1 MSLQLHSHFIRS
13 AVAGFALSCIGT
25 AALAQPAPAANVSF
39 PALDDSYLKT
49 GDFIGPDHVKRIK
62 PGLSKDQVRLEL
74 GNPHFN
80 EGIFGVSE
88 WDYAF
93 NFYTGDGGAYVIC
106 QFKVKF
112 DQSANDYRV
121 ASTHWKTPGC
131 ERYLNPV
138 VSVAAPVAA
147 PMPPAAP
154 QPPRR
159 YTLGADGLFTFG
171 KSGLADLLPAGR
183 SGIEALAAQIR
194 GNGVQPLLVVV
205 TGHTDRIGSDASN
218 TALSQARANTV
229 RDYLVQQGFDA
240 RQIRAFGAGKS
251 QPVAQCT
258 GNRVTPELI
267 ACLQPNRRVDIEV
280 TSSSNAPG

>member
-1 MSLQLHSHFIRS
+1 MAAL
-13 AVAGFALSCIGT
+13 VLSCIGT
-25 AALAQPAPAANVSF
+25 AALAQPAPESSVSF
-39 PALDDSYLKT
+39 PALDESYLKT

-93 NFYTGDGGAYVIC
+93 NFYTGDGGAYVVC

-112 DQSANDYRV
+112 DQSGDDYRV
-121 ASTHWKTPGC
+121 TSTHWKTPGC
-131 ERYLNPV
+131 ERYLNPAV
-138 VSVAAPVAA
+138 PMAAPT
-147 PMPPAAP
+147 PPAAP
-154 QPPRR
+154 QPARR
-159 YTLGADGLFTFG
+159 YTLGADGLFAFG

-183 SGIEALAAQIR
+183 SRIEALAAQIR

-218 TALSQARANTV
+218 VALSQARANTV
-229 RDYLVQQGFDA
+229 RDYLVRQGFEA
-240 RQIRAFGAGKS
+240 GRIRALGAGKS

-258 GNRVTPELI
+258 ENRVTPELI

-280 TSSSNAPG
+280 TSSSSTPG